1 MAENSGF
8 RLPRRLVEASVALT
22 VACIVVL
29 LAGPYLYRLW
39 RRERLR
45 VAAQEIYTLVV
56 AERLKAVK
64 MNQLVVMWVDPKTR
78 QVVAWADLPPYNFV
92 QDDGETTVLRFR
104 IRSGVF
110 FRYAPSGSEVNGTD
124 SVAFDTYRGDPQ
136 ITDRI
141 VFHPDG
147 TLEPPQDPNSKA
159 PMRPGSTTASVPY
172 GSINCNP
179 HDSCRG
185 IYISDRP
192 AGGPEANRNTFRIS
206 VNDFG
211 PTGRVSLL
219 KWLPLSEGGN
229 PGETNYVPPPWK
241 WVD

>member
-1 MAENSGF
+1 MARTPEH
-8 RLPRRLVEASVALT
+8 RLPRRLVETIVALT
-22 VACIVVL
+22 VAGIVVL
-29 LAGPYLYRLW
+29 LAGPYLYRLL

-45 VAAQEIYTLVV
+45 TAAQEVYTLVV
-56 AERLKAVK
+56 AARLQAVK
-64 MNQLVVMWVDPKTR
+64 LNQQVVLWIEPATR
-78 QVVAWADLPPYNFV
+78 EAVAWADAAPLNFV
-92 QDDGETTVLRFR
+92 RDPGEAVVLRFR

-110 FRYAPSGSEVNGTD
+110 FRYAPSGEVND
-124 SVAFDTYRGDPQ
+124 ANSVSFDGYRGDRE
-136 ITDRI
+136 IVDRV

-147 TLEPPQDPNSKA
+147 TLELPQAPNSKA
-159 PMRPGSTTASVPY
+159 PARPGRVTATVSY

-179 HDSCRG
+179 GDSCRG
-185 IYISDRP
+185 IYISDRST
-192 AGGPEANRNTFRIS
+192 GRPEASGNTFRIG

-219 KWLPLSEGGN
+219 KWVPASQGGN

>member
-1 MAENSGF
+1 MAENTE
-8 RLPRRLVEASVALT
+8 RRLSRRGAESLVALT

-45 VAAQEIYTLVV
+45 VAAPEIYTLVV

-64 MNQLVVMWVDPKTR
+64 MNQQVVMWIDPKTR
-78 QVVAWADLPPYNFV
+78 LVVGWGDSPPYNFV
-92 QDDGETTVLRFR
+92 QDAGEATVMRFR

-110 FRYAPSGSEVNGTD
+110 FRYAPSGSEVNGPD
-124 SVAFDTYRGDPQ
+124 SVAFDTYRGDPE
-136 ITDRI
+136 IADRI

-147 TLEPPQDPNSKA
+147 TLEPPQDPNSK
-159 PMRPGSTTASVPY
+159 PPLRPGSTTAGVAY

-179 HDSCRG
+179 DSCRG
-185 IYISDRP
+185 IYISDKP

-219 KWLPLSEGGN
+219 KWLPLSEGGS
-229 PGETNYVPPPWK
+229 PGEANYVPPPWK